1 MTIDDLLG
9 LAGSLPGSLVLSPE
23 PGSDYPE
30 IAWGDHFFFYSPGGQ
45 VPQRTQPYATVVTK
59 DYPGD
64 TESRLDAD
72 DRWRINIHVTRER
85 FANLVG
91 QSAADVDFSGVDLS
105 ATDTVLPHPVYSRTG
120 LVAVV
125 NPGERTNALV
135 AELLR
140 EAHDR
145 AVSRAHRTERR

>member
-1 MTIDDLLG
+1 MTIDDILG
-9 LAGSLPGSLVLSPE
+9 LVRSLPGSLVLSPE
-23 PGSDYPE
+23 PGSEYPD

-72 DRWRINIHVTRER
+72 DRWRINVHVTRER

-91 QSAADVDFSGVDLS
+91 QSAADVDFAGIDLS
-105 ATDTVLPHPVYSRTG
+105 VSDTVLPHPVYARTG

-125 NPGERTNALV
+125 NPAERTGELV
-135 AELLR
+135 ADLLR

-145 AVSRAHRTERR
+145 AMSRASRTDSR